1 MIMNLHSGRASVAML
16 RMMGCANGRSARH
29 LLHSDCVVDEKTV
42 VLQKKENEG
51 FGFVL
56 RGAKA
61 DTPIEEF
68 TPTPAFPAL
77 QYLESVDEGGVAW
90 QAGLRTG
97 DFLIEVN
104 QENVV
109 KVGHRQV
116 VNMIRQGGNRLLIK
130 VVTVSRN
137 LDPED
142 TARKKAP
149 PPPKRAPTTALSMRS
164 KSMTSEL
171 EELGKSFIVV
181 PSTVRNIRNSP
192 VDTKIATIKPRPSS
206 RCLVTPTDMNSMYHD
221 RQGVAVVPPT
231 VPGAYLGIPEKGTM
245 RKQKSIGRIPVEYV
259 CVCRGV
265 SPVAFSLSDASV
277 GAQRTVSLC
286 NITAN

>member
-171 EELGKSFIVV
+171 EELDKVEEM
-181 PSTVRNIRNSP
+181 THAQKASP
-192 VDTKIATIKPRPSS
+192 VDMKIATIKPRPSS
-206 RCLVTPTDMNSMYHD
+206 RCLVTPTDMNVSAQMKNSCGHKVHLIQYCVQVQFSSVILLSFYANFYFYVTTFRREILYFLLHYI
-221 RQGVAVVPPT
+221 
-231 VPGAYLGIPEKGTM
+231 YL
-245 RKQKSIGRIPVEYV
+245 S
-259 CVCRGV
+259 
-265 SPVAFSLSDASV
+265 AFL
-277 GAQRTVSLC
+277 R
-286 NITAN
+286 